1 MELHG
6 IPNDIMQNIHS
17 LTIIFFIPI
26 MDRITY
32 PLLRRLSISFPPI
45 TRITVGFI
53 FAAFAMAYAAILQRA
68 IYAFP
73 PCYSAPL
80 ACAAAHETTT
90 NTIQPNQIHIAFQ
103 TPAYILIGLSE
114 ILASITGLEYAFTK
128 APSSMKSF
136 VMSIF
141 LLQSAFGSALGILLA
156 PAAEDPKLVGLYGG
170 LCVGT
175 LVAAGVFWWSFRGL
189 NEVEEGMNALEDK
202 GVKALGVGEVGGGRV
217 VGEGNPSEGEST
229 EARGRMTTADE
240 EDEI

>member
-1 MELHG
+1 
-6 IPNDIMQNIHS
+6 
-17 LTIIFFIPI
+17 
-26 MDRITY
+26 
-32 PLLRRLSISFPPI
+32 
-45 TRITVGFI
+45 
-53 FAAFAMAYAAILQRA
+53 
-68 IYAFP
+68 
-73 PCYSAPL
+73 
-80 ACAAAHETTT
+80 
-90 NTIQPNQIHIAFQ
+90 
-103 TPAYILIGLSE
+103 
-114 ILASITGLEYAFTK
+114 
-128 APSSMKSF
+128 
-136 VMSIF
+136 MSIF